1 MISKNY
7 AYVCPYNLIFAMED
21 AVFFAIT
28 PKSFRKLFDLYYEP
42 LCRSLNYYTRDAQA
56 IEEIVQDVFVTLW
69 EDRDR
74 LHIEHIKT
82 YLFSAARYRAL
93 NYLRDRQRQATFLEA
108 WSEEELLQ
116 KQGNDV
122 LNYDELIPQLQIAI
136 ENLPTRCRQIFDL
149 SRKEQLTYR
158 QIADSLNISIK
169 TVESQMSIA
178 LRKIRDHFASNYH
191 CG

>member
-1 MISKNY
+1 MRFKNLC
-7 AYVCPYNLIFAMED
+7 VCLPHNLIHTMEG
-21 AVFFAIT
+21 ASFFAIT

-56 IEEIVQDVFVTLW
+56 IEEIVQEVFVTLW
-69 EDRDR
+69 EDRDQ

-93 NYLRDRQRQATFLEA
+93 NYLRDRQRQAKFFEV
-108 WSEEELLQ
+108 WSEEEFLQ
-116 KQGNDV
+116 KQGQDI
-122 LNYDELIPQLQIAI
+122 LNYDELIPQLQKAI
-136 ENLPTRCRQIFDL
+136 DTLPTRCREIFEL

-158 QIADSLNISIK
+158 QIADHCNISIK

-178 LRKIRDHFASNYH
+178 LRKIRDYFSSNYH